1 MPRAVVPMIS
11 VPKGLIFILMQSM
24 TNKSF
29 IGFCWDILQLSLRAY
44 PWISQ
49 AGNKDQEFVQNDR
62 ARSILR
68 PRAVLSSPGITF
80 LSYKFTISLLFFP
93 LCSFWN

>member
-29 IGFCWDILQLSLRAY
+29 IGFC
-44 PWISQ
+44 
-49 AGNKDQEFVQNDR
+49 
-62 ARSILR
+62 
-68 PRAVLSSPGITF
+68 
-80 LSYKFTISLLFFP
+80 
-93 LCSFWN
+93 